1 MKVEDVVIIG
11 AGPAGVAAAIQLK
24 RYGLDPVLLEKEA
37 VGGLLRNAHWVE
49 NYPGFPE
56 GISGMDLVRLFERQ
70 LERWNVPVH
79 FEEVLEVANGEGL
92 FRMKTSLQL
101 MVAEFVVVATGTV
114 PVCIP
119 DLLIPDDAQD
129 RIFYEVYPIRDVAGQ
144 KIAIIGA
151 GDAAFDYALHLSGK
165 NEVII
170 LNRGHRVTCLPLL
183 WDRSRTDKNI
193 SIREGV
199 SIQSVAKADDK
210 LSLTVQSE
218 DKPSNVVV
226 DYLLIAVGREPRLD
240 CISGDVQAS
249 LDRLMREGKIYL
261 IGDLQN
267 GRYRQ
272 TAISVG
278 DGVKTAMSIY
288 HTMRSGVDEN
298 CR

>member
-11 AGPAGVAAAIQLK
+11 AGPAGIAAAIQLK
-24 RYGLDPVLLEKEA
+24 RYGLNPILLEREA

-56 GISGMDLVRLFERQ
+56 GISGMALVHLFERQ
-70 LERWNVPVH
+70 LERWDVLVH
-79 FEEVLEVANGEGL
+79 FEEVLEVSNGEGL
-92 FRMKTSLQL
+92 FRMKTNLRS
-101 MVAEFVVVATGTV
+101 MAAEFVVVATGTV

-165 NEVII
+165 NEVVI

-183 WDRSRTDKNI
+183 WDRSKKDKNI

-199 SIQSVAKADDK
+199 SVQSVAKADDK
-210 LSLTVQSE
+210 LSLTVQSYE
-218 DKPSNVVV
+218 KPSIMVV
-226 DYLLIAVGREPRLD
+226 DLLLIAVGREPRLD
-240 CISGDVQAS
+240 CIGDDVRAS
-249 LDRLMREGKIYL
+249 LDRLTGEGKIHL
-261 IGDLQN
+261 IGDLKN

-272 TAISVG
+272 TAVSVG
-278 DGVKTAMSIY
+278 DGVKTAMKIY
-288 HTMRSGVDEN
+288 HTMRSGIDEN

>member
-70 LERWNVPVH
+70 LERWDVPVH
-79 FEEVLEVANGEGL
+79 FEEVLEVTNGEGL
-92 FRMKTSLQL
+92 FRMKTSLRS
-101 MVAEFVVVATGTV
+101 MAAEFVVVATGTV
-114 PVCIP
+114 PLSIP
-119 DLLIPDDAQD
+119 DLPIPDDTQD
-129 RIFYEVYPIRDVAGQ
+129 RIFYEVYPIRDIAGQ

-165 NEVII
+165 NEVVI

-218 DKPSNVVV
+218 DKPKTVVV

-249 LDRLMREGKIYL
+249 LDRLMREGKIHL
-261 IGDLQN
+261 IGDVQN

-278 DGVKTAMSIY
+278 DGVKTAMRIY
-288 HTMRSGVDEN
+288 HTMRSGIDEN